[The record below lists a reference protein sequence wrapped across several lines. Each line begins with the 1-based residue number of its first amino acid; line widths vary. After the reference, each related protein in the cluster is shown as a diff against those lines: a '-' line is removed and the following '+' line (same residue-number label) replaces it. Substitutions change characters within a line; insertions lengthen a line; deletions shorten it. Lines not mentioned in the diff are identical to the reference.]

1 MLLGLC
7 NLTGAKRKCPSY
19 LLCSVVSDRR
29 LEHAL
34 SDAYDQATAWRW
46 VAERLANKLELPR
59 ERLDHAVLEVQQ
71 LQTVPAPT
79 NVRANGSARHWSR
92 GPLWGWRSTDPI
104 INITNNQPTYRS
116 LMPPATGSTSG
127 DRHRQ
132 RVRPSCSNR
141 VCASVPKGYPR
152 RQRGRA
158 SRRSASLLHLN
169 QLISHES
176 MRLTMHGV
184 SGFPARRLD

>member
-1 MLLGLC
+1 VVRWERRAAELASSTAASKHEKEIPGKCPELCAVLLGLC
-7 NLTGAKRKCPSY
+7 NLTGAERKCPSY

-46 VAERLANKLELPR
+46 VAERLANKLELPQ

-104 INITNNQPTYRS
+104 INITTTTRR
-116 LMPPATGSTSG
+116 T
-127 DRHRQ
+127 DR
-132 RVRPSCSNR
+132 
-141 VCASVPKGYPR
+141 
-152 RQRGRA
+152 
-158 SRRSASLLHLN
+158 
-169 QLISHES
+169 
-176 MRLTMHGV
+176 
-184 SGFPARRLD
+184 